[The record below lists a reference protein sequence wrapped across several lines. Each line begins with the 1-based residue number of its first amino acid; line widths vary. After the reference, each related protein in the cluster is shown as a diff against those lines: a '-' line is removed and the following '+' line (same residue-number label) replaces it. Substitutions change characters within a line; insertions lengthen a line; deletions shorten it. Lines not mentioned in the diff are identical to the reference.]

1 MEKQSLIISTIPN
14 SGGSDA
20 IAIRDMSLA
29 LTRSP
34 AKKA

>member
-1 MEKQSLIISTIPN
+1 MEKQAQFMSPIPN

-29 LTRSP
+29 VTRSP

>member
-1 MEKQSLIISTIPN
+1 MEKQALFISNIPN

-20 IAIRDMSLA
+20 FAIRDMSLA